1 MARQPRC
8 FAALGMTSVFVVIL
22 SNAKDLRSKEHARRR
37 QVEAVEGIDG
47 SRTESDAV
55 PMTLQTSDSLLLG
68 PFAELG
74 ATTKPGRRR
83 ARTRAGSVQPLH

>member
-1 MARQPRC
+1 
-8 FAALGMTSVFVVIL
+8 MTSVFVVIL
-22 SNAKDLRSKEHARRR
+22 GNAKDLLSKGHARGRR
-37 QVEAVEGIDG
+37 VEAAKGIDG

-83 ARTRAGSVQPLH
+83 ARTRVGSVQTLH